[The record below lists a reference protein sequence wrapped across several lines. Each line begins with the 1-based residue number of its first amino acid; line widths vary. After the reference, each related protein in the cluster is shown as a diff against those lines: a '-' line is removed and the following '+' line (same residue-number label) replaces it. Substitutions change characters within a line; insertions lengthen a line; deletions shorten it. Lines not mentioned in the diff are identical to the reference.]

1 MVTQLSPE
9 TRRVLRQYLEGR
21 LSNAELEDWLAGA
34 EYDSELSQEER
45 DSLATIRLSVI
56 DFEEGRSKASSIVE
70 AVAALLASV
79 QPEEPIIVL
88 RTDASTTWQGQPKLS
103 AMPYRLERAGI

>member
-1 MVTQLSPE
+1 MSNQLSSE
-9 TRRVLRQYLEGR
+9 TCRVLRQYLEGR

-34 EYDSELSQEER
+34 EYDLDLSQEER

-56 DFEEGRSKASSIVE
+56 DFDEGRSEASGVVE

-79 QPEEPIIVL
+79 QPEKPIVVL
-88 RTDASTTWQGQPKLS
+88 RTDASTTWKGQSQFS
-103 AMPYRLERAGI
+103 ATPSRLERVGI